1 MQAMRGSAW
10 RRVSI
15 GWLAGVVAAAS
26 VVSATAQTLKPLM
39 EREIKAA
46 NGRQLRIDELRP
58 LLVGNTAYAVF
69 LKAAG
74 NTPSGATSAMY
85 HRDERTRII
94 PTGQGRKAE
103 AVWWFE
109 GDTYCNEQRGINP
122 GNRCYSVWELNR
134 AIYLCLQPSGD
145 CFLSIRV
152 VPGNPENL

>member
-1 MQAMRGSAW
+1 MRENVW
-10 RRVSI
+10 RRVLTCWI
-15 GWLAGVVAAAS
+15 AGLVAAAG
-26 VVSATAQTLKPLM
+26 VASATAQTLKPLT
-39 EREIKAA
+39 ESEIKAA

-58 LLVGNTAYAVF
+58 LLIGNTAYTVF
-69 LKAAG
+69 LKASGSTPAG
-74 NTPSGATSAMY
+74 TTSAMY

-109 GDTYCNEQRGINP
+109 GDTYCNEQRSINP
-122 GNRCYSVWELNR
+122 GNRCYTVWKLDR
-134 AIYLCLQPSGD
+134 TIYLCLQPSGD